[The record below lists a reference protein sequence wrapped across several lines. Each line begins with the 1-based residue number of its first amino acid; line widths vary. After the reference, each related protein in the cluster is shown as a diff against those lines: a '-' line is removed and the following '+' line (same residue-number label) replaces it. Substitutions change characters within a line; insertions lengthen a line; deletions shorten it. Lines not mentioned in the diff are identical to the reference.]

1 MSGPL
6 VAEVGGISGW
16 IWSWKN
22 WKSCGEG
29 QESGDKE
36 GERGKKC
43 RKCIGSYRL
52 MYLKG
57 FGGT

>member
-22 WKSCGEG
+22 WKSCGDG
-29 QESGDKE
+29 QERGDKE
-36 GERGKKC
+36 GERGETLPETF
-43 RKCIGSYRL
+43 SVVNVL
-52 MYLKG
+52 
-57 FGGT
+57 T